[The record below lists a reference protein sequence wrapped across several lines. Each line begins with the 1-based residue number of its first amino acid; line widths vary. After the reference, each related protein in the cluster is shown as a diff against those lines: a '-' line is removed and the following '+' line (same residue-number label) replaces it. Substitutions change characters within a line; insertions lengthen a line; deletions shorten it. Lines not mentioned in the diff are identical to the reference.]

1 MRRVS
6 TTDSVYH
13 VVFLLWK
20 ILSHV
25 FEVWQIKKKWDLCF
39 CHLYKDI
46 AENLKLWKPDA
57 GLMDRYFLLEV
68 THVCRAACLHFFI
81 RSPFSY
87 WEVGSLHFSPKIE
100 NGSPTCLGL
109 WNESLTPNS
118 PDNTCQRHLA
128 SLNFNNLFYKFSF
141 LSPTQ
146 NISVCLKLS
155 SPTLEFLSSSLRLS
169 EFCPPNLPGP
179 LINTP

>member
-1 MRRVS
+1 MVENTVS
-6 TTDSVYH
+6 CFWGLTD
-13 VVFLLWK
+13 
-20 ILSHV
+20 
-25 FEVWQIKKKWDLCF
+25 KKKNEIF
-39 CHLYKDI
+39 AFAVYKDI

-57 GLMDRYFLLEV
+57 DLMDRYFLLEV
-68 THVCRAACLHFFI
+68 THMCRAACLHFFI